1 MIFSIHVTGLGGQG
15 VVTLTKVLAEYSQSE
30 GYKTT
35 LFNSKGMAQRGGR
48 VTSDIRISDNNEREF
63 DSRISAG
70 GADIMIGMEIG
81 EALNSND
88 RIRPEGTV
96 LLYSRRSVPTT
107 VVMDKHG
114 QYPEVDEVYDYF
126 SQKTAHTEAVPEVA
140 SGANIYML
148 GVLCGYLPSIGAE
161 FQVKIDRLEEILQ
174 SSLKRNTEENI
185 DTLKKGYEYGRKITE
200 SA

>member
-96 LLYSRRSVPTT
+96 LLYSQRSVPTT

-126 SQKTAHTEAVPEVA
+126 SQKTAHAEAIPKVA
-140 SGANIYML
+140 SGANVYML
-148 GVLCGYLPSIGAE
+148 GVLSGYLPSIGAE
-161 FQVKIDRLEEILQ
+161 FQIHLDRLEEILR
-174 SSLKRNTEENI
+174 SSLKRNTEENL
-185 DTLKKGYEYGRKITE
+185 DTLKKGYEYGRQIAKR
-200 SA
+200 A